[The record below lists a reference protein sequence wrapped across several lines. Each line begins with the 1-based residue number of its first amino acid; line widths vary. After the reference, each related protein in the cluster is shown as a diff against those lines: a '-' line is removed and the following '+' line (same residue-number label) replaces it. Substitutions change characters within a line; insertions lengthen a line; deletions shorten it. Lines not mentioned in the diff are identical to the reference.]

1 LVLFSQRNNKRLSTP
16 TNRTHLL
23 LSWASAI
30 ALAFH
35 FSTAAISPMFGNPV
49 FHFSSVNGVGGTRT
63 VPYSVTTLPDGT
75 SQVHLHSITAKAPY
89 HHKSFE
95 ELRFED
101 CLIGENKSTSTTTAG
116 IARPLAPIQWNFSGG
131 GAASGT
137 RHVPYV
143 ATSVPDGTSFLTLH
157 SINAMPVYQDKS
169 AEELRLEDCS
179 MGKRK
184 STHTSAA
191 GFLGSPES
199 GADAGTRRAPY
210 VATSV
215 SEDTSFIRLRS
226 ISAMLAYQGK
236 SFEELRFEDYS
247 SGNRGIAVEKNIR
260 FTFGS
265 STLTPGSF
273 SFGSATAPSVVS
285 ATPATFSFGSTKPS
299 GPMSLGARSRCS
311 AGTSGRRA
319 RGRRRPLS
327 SRASAPSSST
337 ASCAS
342 FPIGLNLGST
352 TPASSTAALRGGL
365 SSLSLSDG
373 AKPVFPGFGGSAP
386 RAAGPGVVFGSA
398 VMPAGDRTSEV
409 TSPTIRV
416 ASVASSSA
424 VASEPY
430 SGNQKT
436 EELRFV
442 FRDST
447 KSQDSASVGND
458 PLGFFGTPAPA
469 RGGSRWYLF
478 ESTPGV

>member
-1 LVLFSQRNNKRLSTP
+1 
-16 TNRTHLL
+16 
-23 LSWASAI
+23 
-30 ALAFH
+30 
-35 FSTAAISPMFGNPV
+35 MFGNPV

-89 HHKSFE
+89 QHKSFE

-101 CLIGENKSTSTTTAG
+101 CLIGENKSTSKPTAG
-116 IARPLAPIQWNFSGG
+116 VARPLAPIQWNFSGG

-157 SINAMPVYQDKS
+157 SINAMPTYQDKS
-169 AEELRLEDCS
+169 VEELRLEDCS
-179 MGKRK
+179 LGEKK
-184 STHTSAA
+184 SSCLTAA
-191 GFLGSPES
+191 GFLGSPALS
-199 GADAGTRRAPY
+199 GAGKGTRRAPY
-210 VATSV
+210 ITTSV
-215 SEDTSFIRLRS
+215 SEDTSFMRFRS

-247 SGNRGIAVEKNIR
+247 SGNRGIAVEQSVR

-273 SFGSATAPSVVS
+273 SFGSATAPSIVS
-285 ATPATFSFGSTKPS
+285 ATPATFSFGSPKSS
-299 GPMSLGARSRCS
+299 GPASLGARSRRS

-327 SRASAPSSST
+327 SRASMPSSST

-342 FPIGLNLGST
+342 FPTGLNLGST

-365 SSLSLSDG
+365 SSLSLSDA
-373 AKPVFPGFGGSAP
+373 AKPVFPGFGSGSAP
-386 RAAGPGVVFGSA
+386 RVAGPGGVFGSA

-409 TSPTIRV
+409 SSPTIRV
-416 ASVASSSA
+416 ASVTSSSA
-424 VASEPY
+424 VASEPD
-430 SGNQKT
+430 SGNEKT

-442 FRDST
+442 FRGSD
-447 KSQDSASVGND
+447 KAQDSASDGKE

-478 ESTPGV
+478 ASTSGV